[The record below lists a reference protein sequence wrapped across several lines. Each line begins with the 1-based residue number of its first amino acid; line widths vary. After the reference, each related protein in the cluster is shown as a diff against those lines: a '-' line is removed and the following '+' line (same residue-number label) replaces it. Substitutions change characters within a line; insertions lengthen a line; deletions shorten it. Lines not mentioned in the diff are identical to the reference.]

1 MKPKVKR
8 IIISVSNDIV
18 TDQRINKVS
27 ETLMESGVEVVV
39 VGRRLKDSFINNDL
53 PYKTKRFKLL
63 FNKGPFFYAALNFRL
78 FFYLLF
84 TRFDYLLA
92 NDLDTLLSN
101 YIVSK
106 LKKRPLVYDTHEY
119 FTELPEL
126 VDRKFVRSVWLR
138 LENYMFPK
146 LKYVYTV
153 NDSIAQFYASK
164 YNIKVDV
171 VRNVQKKFNA
181 NGNFTLPLNLQ
192 DKDIIIYIGALNMGR
207 GIELAMEAMK
217 YLDNMVLVIAGY
229 GYLSEKLQEI
239 ARASSECDRIY
250 FLGRLMPEELF
261 QYSAKAQIGISLEE
275 NLGLNY
281 YYSLPNKIF
290 TYIQSRTPVL
300 GRDYP
305 EVCKIINRYN
315 IGMTT
320 LTTDARELANVII
333 DMISDQNRYNDWKRN
348 LDKAA
353 EELCWENESLKLKGI
368 YAAIGFEFN

>member
-1 MKPKVKR
+1 MKR